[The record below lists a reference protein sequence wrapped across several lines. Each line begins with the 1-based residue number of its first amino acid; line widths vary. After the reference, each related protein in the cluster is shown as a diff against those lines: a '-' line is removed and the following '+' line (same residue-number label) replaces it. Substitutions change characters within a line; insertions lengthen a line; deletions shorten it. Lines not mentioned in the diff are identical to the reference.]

1 MRAAV
6 AALLRPAV
14 SRADATPAD
23 VGGAPATLRQRHDF
37 EQHRL
42 AGHARS
48 SLVIREAGH
57 QVSVQ
62 SFVCGYFC
70 FDLES
75 LVSSH
80 VTGFVVFTLFE
91 LPYY

>member
-1 MRAAV
+1 M
-6 AALLRPAV
+6 

-23 VGGAPATLRQRHDF
+23 VGGAPAALLQRHDF

-57 QVSVQ
+57 QVSVPV
-62 SFVCGYFC
+62 FVCGYFC

-75 LVSSH
+75 LVSFH
-80 VTGFVVFTLFE
+80 VTGFVDFTLLE